1 MTTLSNSVNP
11 SPSLRPSQTRIQET
25 DNNPDM
31 HPNQQLITSFY
42 EAFQQK
48 DIATMQACYADD
60 ATFTDEVFR
69 NLNAAQTR
77 KMWEM
82 LIRRGKDLTLAFA
95 DVQANDTTGS
105 ATWVAT
111 YTFSQTK
118 RQVVNHV
125 TARFLFKNGKIS
137 QHTDHFDFYTWSR
150 QALGLPGLL
159 LGWTGYLRKKVQ
171 QSALKNLTDYMN
183 K

>member
-1 MTTLSNSVNP
+1 MT
-11 SPSLRPSQTRIQET
+11 
-25 DNNPDM
+25 PDM

-42 EAFQQK
+42 EAFQRK
-48 DIATMQACYADD
+48 DIATMQNCYADD

-69 NLNAAQTR
+69 NLDAAQTR

-82 LIRRGKDLTLAFA
+82 LIRRGKDLSLTVE

-111 YTFSQTK
+111 YSFSQTN
-118 RQVVNHV
+118 RRVVNQV
-125 TARFLFKNGKIS
+125 TADFAFKNGKIS
-137 QHTDHFDFYTWSR
+137 QHTDRFDFYTWSR

-159 LGWTGYLRKKVQ
+159 LGWTGYLRRKVQ
-171 QSALKNLTDYMN
+171 QTALKSLTGYIN